1 WNYSVNKINDVE
13 YDLIFNAD
21 IDKDWHVYSQFTP
34 DGGALPTE
42 LTFVDSGKDFELVG
56 NAKES
61 ITYTEYSEIFE
72 VDEVFFKDSAT
83 ITQRIKLLKS
93 DINSI
98 QGNIFYQ
105 ACIDKCISRDEDF
118 VFSLDGSAVDIVQK
132 EVDEKSFEI
141 TQNLTLPFTNAD
153 EIVDAAKEDEKGKG
167 LTGIFIL
174 GFLGGLI
181 ALLTPCVF
189 PMIPLTVSFFTK
201 RAKDRKKGIKNSIL
215 YGLFIIGIYLAL
227 SVPFHFIDTL
237 DPEILNTISTNVWLN
252 IL

>member
-1 WNYSVNKINDVE
+1 MKRLFLLFTFFGFLFLTAQDFKEPVTWSYSVHKVNDVE
-13 YDLIFNAD
+13 YDLIFNAT

-42 LTFVDSGKDFELVG
+42 LTFINSGENFELVG

-61 ITYTEYSEIFE
+61 ITYTEYSEVFE

-83 ITQRIKLLKS
+83 ITQRIKLL
-93 DINSI
+93 NRNMNAI

-141 TQNLTLPFTNAD
+141 TQSLTLPFTNAD
-153 EIVDAAKEDEKGKG
+153 EIVDTARNEEKDKG

-189 PMIPLTVSFFTK
+189 PMIHL
-201 RAKDRKKGIKNSIL
+201 
-215 YGLFIIGIYLAL
+215 
-227 SVPFHFIDTL
+227 
-237 DPEILNTISTNVWLN
+237 
-252 IL
+252 